1 MGVIVAESQCSVIP
15 VFLDGT
21 YQVLPMNASWLRL
34 HPVNVSFGAPIDFR
48 EDIKNLEGKE
58 LYKHISQTVMDR
70 IADLRRVEQSAT
82 SEL

>member
-15 VFLDGT
+15 VFLNGT

-34 HPVNVSFGAPIDFR
+34 HPVNVSFGVPIDFR
-48 EDIKNLEGKE
+48 KDIENLEGKE